1 MNTIWRMPSW
11 EKRFFG
17 NLIYK
22 NQKYPSMEEE
32 ILGTKP
38 GINLNMLKN
47 LEHYMTPLYLGTQ
60 LGIFSKVKFMRDTK
74 DMLKLVAAIAEEHY
88 NITDGADN
96 NLNYLWYMYHKGSK
110 KDEFRPFVY
119 MAELMLLKKYDYLN
133 DAEIRN
139 IISMMKSEDGDN
151 LAIVTLSIQNL
162 RDLRIKK
169 QGVYSKENEA
179 YKDLKYTYAFEILNH
194 TVFMETMIEK

>member
-1 MNTIWRMPSW
+1 MSLV
-11 EKRFFG
+11 EKV
-17 NLIYK
+17 
-22 NQKYPSMEEE
+22 
-32 ILGTKP
+32 
-38 GINLNMLKN
+38 INGYISPEALKT
-47 LEHYMTPLYLGTQ
+47 LENFMMISYIGTQ
-60 LGIFSKVKFMRDTK
+60 LGIFSKIKLMTDAK
-74 DMLKLVAAIAEEHY
+74 EMLKLVAAIAEEHY
-88 NITDGADN
+88 NITDGADG

-162 RDLRIKK
+162 RDLRIKEH
-169 QGVYSKENEA
+169 GIYSKENEV

-194 TVFMETMIEK
+194 TVFMQTMAEK